1 MIKIIHGKIPA
12 YISFSS
18 RVSSHQPANPII
30 KPRMKTFFAL
40 IATLYL
46 WSYTLQGQNNQ
57 TANPHVSQEANAPA
71 NPLASEDT
79 VPVGADQASTEAE
92 TKLEEGASLDSGN
105 TAWMITATALVLLM
119 TLPGLAL
126 FYGGLVQ
133 SKNVLSVLMHCFAIA
148 CIASIIWFAVGYSLS
163 LTTGSEKS
171 WIGGTDA
178 FFLQHLSIEDLN
190 GDHPETV
197 WIMFQMT
204 FAIITPA
211 LIVGAFVERIKFS
224 AVMIFSGLWLLFVY
238 CPVCYWVW
246 GGGWL
251 AEKGV
256 IDFAGGIV
264 VHATAGAS
272 ALTLAYMLG
281 RRKGFPRNLKPPHN
295 PGMVMTGAAMLWV
308 GWFGFN
314 AGSAG
319 AADTSAGMAMLV
331 THLSAA
337 TASLVWM
344 IVEWRKTG
352 KPGLVGIVTGTI
364 AGLATITPAS
374 GSVGPLGAIVIGAS
388 AGFVC
393 YYACSIVKEAMGVDD
408 SLDVAAVHGVG
419 GILGTLLVA
428 FLGVEGTLGG
438 LGLSVKETLA
448 DGTEVI
454 YTSGEQFAVQA
465 QGCLAAIALSIVATY
480 LIVKIMSPFLGGIR
494 VSEEDETK
502 GLDQSAHG
510 ENGYSLN

>member
-1 MIKIIHGKIPA
+1 MISRYLLLLASLGLAPFLFGQSVDPLVTGSADAVVQAAAPA
-12 YISFSS
+12 
-18 RVSSHQPANPII
+18 
-30 KPRMKTFFAL
+30 TEEE
-40 IATLYL
+40 ATL
-46 WSYTLQGQNNQ
+46 N
-57 TANPHVSQEANAPA
+57 
-71 NPLASEDT
+71 
-79 VPVGADQASTEAE
+79 
-92 TKLEEGASLDSGN
+92 SGN
-105 TAWMITATALVLLM
+105 TAWMLTATALVLFM

-148 CIASIIWFAVGYSLS
+148 CLASIIWFAVGYSLA
-163 LTTGSEKS
+163 LTPGNEDG
-171 WIGGTDA
+171 WIGGQTA
-178 FFLQHLSIEDLN
+178 FFLQNLSVDSLN

-224 AVMIFSGLWLLFVY
+224 AVLLFSALWLVVVY

-251 AEKGV
+251 AERGV

-272 ALTLAYMLG
+272 ALTLAAMLG
-281 RRKGFPRNLKPPHN
+281 RRHGFPRSLKPPHN

-314 AGSAG
+314 AGSAA

-344 IVEWRKTG
+344 FVEWRKTG

-374 GSVGPLGAIVIGAS
+374 GSVGPLGAIIIGAS
-388 AGFVC
+388 AGLVC
-393 YYACSIVKEAMGVDD
+393 YYACGFVKEKLGIDD

-419 GILGTLLVA
+419 GILGTLLVSY
-428 FLGVEGTLGG
+428 LGWKGELGG
-438 LGLSVKETLA
+438 LGINA
-448 DGTEVI
+448 DNWQDQLV
-454 YTSGEQFAVQA
+454 VQA
-465 QGCLAAIALSIVATY
+465 QGCLAAIALSVVATY
-480 LIVKIMSPFLGGIR
+480 IIVKVISALTGGIR
-494 VSEEDETK
+494 VSDEEETK
-502 GLDQSAHG
+502 GLDQAAHG
-510 ENGYSLN
+510 ENGYSLS

>member
-1 MIKIIHGKIPA
+1 MISRYLLLLISLGLAPFLFAQDIDPSVTGSGDATIEAAEIPA
-12 YISFSS
+12 E
-18 RVSSHQPANPII
+18 A
-30 KPRMKTFFAL
+30 AEEE
-40 IATLYL
+40 AT
-46 WSYTLQGQNNQ
+46 
-57 TANPHVSQEANAPA
+57 
-71 NPLASEDT
+71 
-79 VPVGADQASTEAE
+79 
-92 TKLEEGASLDSGN
+92 LDSGN
-105 TAWMITATALVLLM
+105 TAWMLTATALVLFM

-148 CIASIIWFAVGYSLS
+148 CLASIIWFAVGYSLS
-163 LTTGSEKS
+163 LTPGSGKD
-171 WIGGTDA
+171 WIGGQDA
-178 FFLQHLSIEDLN
+178 FFLQHLTADSLN

-224 AVMIFSGLWLLFVY
+224 AVLLFSGLWLVVVY

-251 AEKGV
+251 AERGV

-272 ALTLAYMLG
+272 ALTLAAMLG
-281 RRKGFPRNLKPPHN
+281 RRHGFPRNLKPPHN

-314 AGSAG
+314 AGSAA

-344 IVEWRKTG
+344 LVEWRKTG
-352 KPGLVGIVTGTI
+352 KPGLVGIVTGMV

-374 GSVGPLGAIVIGAS
+374 GSVGPLGAIIIGAS
-388 AGFVC
+388 AGIIC
-393 YYACSIVKEAMGVDD
+393 YYACAFVKDKLGIDD

-419 GILGTLLVA
+419 GILGTLLVSY
-428 FLGVEGTLGG
+428 LGWKGELGG
-438 LGLSVKETLA
+438 LGINHETWQ
-448 DGTEVI
+448 DQMVI
-454 YTSGEQFAVQA
+454 QA
-465 QGCLAAIALSIVATY
+465 QGCLAAVALSVVATY
-480 LIVKIMSPFLGGIR
+480 IIVKVISMLTSGIR
-494 VSEEDETK
+494 VSDDDETK
-502 GLDQSAHG
+502 GLDQASHG
-510 ENGYSLN
+510 ENGYSLS